1 MAKKLRP
8 RRSRDTNPRGY
19 NARLGAPAPPPPTS
33 IIDDLANAEP
43 HKCYRLYNPA
53 GTAGGQGD
61 GVPGLTGDPTNVI
74 DGIGADGVPLNNPN
88 DPSTYNLRPGI
99 PNTYWRDGDYL
110 SEGTPGAILEEV
122 PNARFVSIGTCAYPG
137 FPDYNLWGTGSGT
150 SGHVVGFACLTV
162 DGNVPVVGQK
172 IACSEFNTSDW
183 TYHEQKYYTPGAQSW
198 WSFSSFPMNFMVD
211 YSPFHAQYSPYNRL
225 LNHSLSIGSGTTQ
238 ILAGSTFDTAIPPN
252 MNPMGNDPTPM
263 YAPAGRFCSGY
274 HYGVDAWLYNPNT
287 MQHEPA
293 IHTNVQIE
301 INQVFNSAAD
311 VASAFSG
318 TTPIASF
325 DGDFGEVPNSLSGLP
340 YFCLIE
346 DINGCTDPTA
356 FNYNCACGSPNFT
369 LSPTGIYTSADFINC
384 NDFVTTGAVC
394 DSGDDPCILPIY
406 GCTDSNYLDY
416 NPNANIDDG
425 SCSSLIVLGCTDT
438 CATNYNAAANT
449 DDGSCIY
456 PTGCMDPLAYNYDAC
471 AISDDGSCI
480 RFLCHT
486 VEGQPQSDTQC
497 HDFGING
504 GGVGSNP
511 YWETSYNSQISKPA
525 GTANVWPTQE
535 GCDCNCCSPNQTQ
548 SSEFWCPDL
557 CSVPDH
563 SNYSPLGNFDCN
575 RDCIHD
581 YVGSTHPT
589 AASGPVTYTY
599 TPNTIIPFDHCCVNW
614 TDPPRGYTCGGVGP
628 CEMRSN
634 ASTGDTFYTYLEPVR
649 SWYSTYNYEYN
660 LSGAL
665 YPWISDFD
673 TSAGPFD
680 SVSNP
685 TGYIIPAGQE
695 GVTYFTSAASSVEN
709 FTNAIYGCTL
719 NAESLGLGD
728 NDRSNYDP
736 HCPTALGCSDPVFT
750 NQADCVSPDVWV
762 DTSAWDINGVRSGE
776 FKGFDENLSQSF
788 YANVFLPP
796 PY

>member
-19 NARLGAPAPPPPTS
+19 NARLGAPPPPPTG
-33 IIDDLANAEP
+33 IYDDLLNAEEY
-43 HKCYRLYNPA
+43 KCYRQYIPA
-53 GTAGGQGD
+53 GTAGGAGSEL
-61 GVPGLTGDPTNVI
+61 PGKIGTTNNIVTV
-74 DGIGADGVPLNNPN
+74 GADGVPLNDPN
-88 DPSTYNLRPGI
+88 DPLTYNLRPGI
-99 PNTYWRDGDYL
+99 PSTYYRGADPVT
-110 SEGTPGAILEEV
+110 SAFIEGTPGAILEEV
-122 PNARFVSIGTCAYPG
+122 PNARFVQISTCAFPG
-137 FPDYNLWGTGSGT
+137 DPDYNAWGT
-150 SGHVVGFACLTV
+150 SGLGSIISFACVTV

-198 WSFSSFPMNFMVD
+198 WETGSFPANLQLD
-211 YSPFHAQYSPYNRL
+211 YVPSSNPYTQLNSFDLYTGGLHALINSGLSAPISPNPF
-225 LNHSLSIGSGTTQ
+225 
-238 ILAGSTFDTAIPPN
+238 STSNT
-252 MNPMGNDPTPM
+252 PTPI

-274 HYGVDAWLYNPNT
+274 HHGVDAWLYNPNT
-287 MQHEPA
+287 MQDEPG
-293 IHTNVQIE
+293 IYNNVQITIE
-301 INQVFNSAAD
+301 AVYN
-311 VASAFSG
+311 
-318 TTPIASF
+318 TTIDAQNAISIGVGSIKQF
-325 DGDFGEVPNSLSGLP
+325 DGDFGEVPATSLSGAP
-340 YFCLIE
+340 FNCLIE

-369 LSPTGIYTSADFINC
+369 VSPTGIYTSSDFTNC
-384 NDFVTTGAVC
+384 NDFVTSQVAICDSTGA
-394 DSGDDPCILPIY
+394 DPCILPIY

-449 DDGSCIY
+449 DDGSCTY
-456 PTGCMDPLAYNYDAC
+456 PAGCMDPLAYNYDAC
-471 AISDDGSCI
+471 AISDDGSCM
-480 RFLCHT
+480 RFLCHA
-486 VEGQPQSDTQC
+486 EPFSDSQC
-497 HDFGING
+497 LDFGSNG
-504 GGVGSNP
+504 GGAGSNP
-511 YWETSYNSQISKPA
+511 YWETRYNLQISKPA

-563 SNYSPLGNFDCN
+563 SNYSPLANFDCN

-599 TPNTIIPFDHCCVNW
+599 TPNTVIPFDHCCVNW

-628 CEMRSN
+628 CEMRFN
-634 ASTGDTFYTYLEPVR
+634 ASEQTTFYTYLEPVR
-649 SWYSTYNYEYN
+649 GWYSTYTYEYN
-660 LSGAL
+660 LSGSL

-680 SVSNP
+680 AVSNP

-750 NQADCVSPDVWV
+750 TQVDCVSPNIWV
-762 DTSAWDINGVRSGE
+762 GTSAWDIGGTRSGE
-776 FKGFDENLSQSF
+776 FQGFDNDFSESF
-788 YANVFLPP
+788 YANVLLPDP
-796 PY
+796 PYTP